1 MQEQLL
7 HSAAVLLAGGEEAW
21 EQGLVQVAQTK
32 VRGAFLTLNFA
43 LDNHNR
49 DAEVCQGIVAGLD
62 WALNLAERCEGGVA
76 WT

>member
-7 HSAAVLLAGGEEAW
+7 RSAAVLLFEGEEAW
-21 EQGLVQVAQTK
+21 ERGLVQVAQTK
-32 VRGAFLTLNFA
+32 VRGAFFTLNLV

-49 DAEVCQGIVAGLD
+49 NAELCQGIVAGLD
-62 WALNLAERCEGGVA
+62 WALNLAERCEGGVP